1 MDKSENK
8 GEPKRER
15 TSQVPKGIENTDENK
30 DGLSTSENEQ
40 GTAFVGDQ
48 ENAEGEN
55 NQKEMFIDNGELD
68 CDEEILP
75 RDRRKSINDGF
86 IVDDLQYYKKGKLYY
101 GTVSVIWILSMA
113 TRLYDIAQPPKI
125 W

>member
-1 MDKSENK
+1 MDKSGNKTKPRRERGLQVAKGKENK
-8 GEPKRER
+8 
-15 TSQVPKGIENTDENK
+15 DENK
-30 DGLSTSENEQ
+30 DGLTTTSGNEQ
-40 GTAFVGDQ
+40 GIGDQ

-55 NQKEMFIDNGELD
+55 NQKEMFMSNGELD

-86 IVDDLQYYKKGKLYY
+86 INDHLQYYRKGKLYY
-101 GTVSVIWILSMA
+101 WTVSVIWILSMA